1 MSSASHSEIDARYR
15 YACEIAR
22 AAASRALSWYQQR
35 QKLVVEHKRDLQDVV
50 SEADRNVEELIKS
63 LIAERYP
70 EDAVLGEESGGE
82 TGEAR
87 ILWVIDPI
95 DGTACFVNGL
105 HNWCVSLAIVC
116 EGEPVVGV
124 VCDPNHQELF
134 HARKGQGAWL
144 NETRLEVHQAHRL
157 NEGLLGIS
165 NSSRV
170 PGEKVTQ
177 LIDALLKQGGMF
189 IRIGSGALT
198 SAWAAAGRL
207 IGYYEAHMHP
217 WDSLPGIVL
226 MREAGGVTNDYMRND
241 GLKNGN
247 PVLLANA
254 VIYPQIKALLAPQEL
269 EDE

>member
-1 MSSASHSEIDARYR
+1 MSSASTSETDARYR

-22 AAASRALSWYQQR
+22 AAASRAYSWYQQR

-50 SEADRNVEELIKS
+50 SEADRNVEDLIKT

-70 EDAVLGEESGGE
+70 DDAVIGEESGGN
-82 TGEAR
+82 TQGATYV
-87 ILWVIDPI
+87 WVVDPI
-95 DGTACFVNGL
+95 DGTACFINGL
-105 HNWCVSLAIVC
+105 HNWCVSLAVLC
-116 EGEPVVGV
+116 EGEAVIGV

-134 HARKGQGAWL
+134 HARQGQGAWM
-144 NETRLEVHQAHRL
+144 NETRIHAHNAQHL
-157 NEGLLGIS
+157 NEGLLGLS

-170 PGEKVTQ
+170 PSDSVTA
-177 LIDALLKQGGMF
+177 LITGLTAQGGMF

-207 IGYYEAHMHP
+207 IGYYEAHMNP

-226 MREAGGVTNDYMRND
+226 MREAGGVTNDYLRND
-241 GLKNGN
+241 GLKKGN

-254 VIYPQIKALLAPQEL
+254 AIYQQIKALVDNSALL
-269 EDE
+269 D